1 VSEGERVGGEAEG
14 YPRDSLPERRS
25 SRACE
30 GVHRRHV
37 LYPNQYVW
45 YVLVSSLD
53 LIMTNT
59 VMNYFG
65 AREVNT
71 IADRAIGV
79 FGFWGLI
86 GLKFATVVLVIGIC
100 EFVGMRRPALGKR
113 IAEWAVAIS
122 AVPVVVAMVQ
132 AIVHHMR

>member
-1 VSEGERVGGEAEG
+1 M
-14 YPRDSLPERRS
+14 
-25 SRACE
+25 
-30 GVHRRHV
+30 RRHV

-53 LIMTNT
+53 LMMTNT
-59 VMNYFG
+59 VMKHFE

-71 IADRAIGV
+71 IADTAIRW

-86 GLKFATVVLVIGIC
+86 GLKFATVMLVVGIC
-100 EFVGMRRPALGKR
+100 EYVGERRPRLGRK

-122 AVPVVVAMVQ
+122 AVPVVVAIVQ
-132 AIVHHMR
+132 VVWHRV

>member
-1 VSEGERVGGEAEG
+1 MDDS
-14 YPRDSLPERRS
+14 RDSLPERRS

-30 GVHRRHV
+30 PAHRRHV

-45 YVLVSSLD
+45 YVFVSSLD
-53 LIMTNT
+53 LITT
-59 VMNYFG
+59 KSVMDNFG

-71 IADRAIGV
+71 IADKAIQL

-86 GLKFATVVLVIGIC
+86 GLKFAMVVVVVGIC
-100 EFVGMRRPALGKR
+100 EYVGMRRPRLGKK

-122 AVPVVVAMVQ
+122 AVPVVVAILQVVWHRM
-132 AIVHHMR
+132 

>member
-1 VSEGERVGGEAEG
+1 MNELQKEEHPRDSRQGPLIPGVSEGAAH
-14 YPRDSLPERRS
+14 PL
-25 SRACE
+25 
-30 GVHRRHV
+30 RRHV

-53 LIMTNT
+53 LVMTNT

-65 AREVNT
+65 AKEVNT
-71 IADRAIGV
+71 IADAAIRA

-86 GLKFATVVLVIGIC
+86 GLKFATVALVVGIC
-100 EFVGMRRPALGKR
+100 EFVGSKRPALGKK

-122 AVPVVVAMVQ
+122 TVPVVVATVQ
-132 AIVHHMR
+132 AIWHHMQ

>member
-1 VSEGERVGGEAEG
+1 MSEMERVE
-14 YPRDSLPERRS
+14 DSRGVLPERRW
-25 SRACE
+25 SRAYE

-37 LYPNQYVW
+37 LYPTQYAW
-45 YVLVSSLD
+45 YVLASSLD

-71 IADRAIGV
+71 IADKAIQL

-86 GLKFATVVLVIGIC
+86 GLKFATVVVVVGIC
-100 EFVGMRRPALGKR
+100 EFVGMRRPSTGKKV
-113 IAEWAVAIS
+113 AEWAVAIS
-122 AVPVVVAMVQ
+122 AVPVVLAIVQ
-132 AIVHHMR
+132 AIAHNMRS

>member
-1 VSEGERVGGEAEG
+1 VSEGEAEM
-14 YPRDSLPERRS
+14 
-25 SRACE
+25 RAP
-30 GVHRRHV
+30 GTGIHRRHV

-59 VMNYFG
+59 VMHHLG

-71 IADRAIGV
+71 IADTAIRW

-86 GLKFATVVLVIGIC
+86 GLKFATVMVVVGVC
-100 EFVGMRRPALGKR
+100 EYVGVRRPRLGRK

-122 AVPVVVAMVQ
+122 AVPVVVAIVQ
-132 AIVHHMR
+132 VVWHRM